1 MADTSETLA
10 QAIERLGL
18 SIRAEFVP
26 FSKSRNAAEKHR
38 SLNWR
43 VTLVQRYQNGEGDDR
58 YRDII
63 TTDYAQGIG
72 HAPAYKASVKQAGSA
87 YSMLRASA
95 IERETETG
103 RITVFAP
110 GGLAMFQNGKAI
122 PAPSAAD
129 VVYSLAIDADVL
141 NYARFEDWAD
151 ELGFDS
157 DSRKDEAIYKECMA
171 DALQLRAG
179 LGSDGLESLQRA
191 AQEY

>member
-1 MADTSETLA
+1 M
-10 QAIERLGL
+10 
-18 SIRAEFVP
+18 P
-26 FSKSRNAAEKHR
+26 FSKSRNAAENHR

-43 VTLVQRYQNGEGDDR
+43 ITLVQRYKNGEGDDR

-63 TTDYAQGIG
+63 TTDYTQGFG
-72 HAPAYKASVKQAGSA
+72 LAPAYKASVKQAGSA

-151 ELGFDS
+151 ELGFNS
-157 DSRKDEAIYKECMA
+157 DSRKDEAIYKQCMA

-179 LGSDGLESLQRA
+179 IGQEALSALQLA
-191 AQEY
+191 AQDY